1 MSSKSKSSVSAVY
14 PGSFDPIT
22 NGHICIVQRAAE
34 VFEEVIVAALMNVQK
49 KPTFRVEER
58 LRMAEEALVDV
69 KNARVCAFSGLLV
82 NFMQSQN
89 SKVIIR
95 GLRAMSDF
103 EYEFQMALMNRQ
115 LAPDIETFFIVTEPQ
130 YSYLSSSAVKN
141 VFQFG
146 GDISSMVPEC
156 VRNRMKGKMPEYPS
170 KMIENRLKPF
180 E

>member
-1 MSSKSKSSVSAVY
+1 MSMSKSTRAVY

-22 NGHICIVQRAAE
+22 NGHICIAQRAAD
-34 VFEEVIVAALMNVQK
+34 VFDEVIVAVLVNAQK
-49 KPTFRVEER
+49 KPTFRVEDR
-58 LRMAEEALVDV
+58 QLMAEESLANIHNV
-69 KNARVCAFSGLLV
+69 KVCAFSGLLIS
-82 NFMQSQN
+82 FMRSQD

-115 LAPDIETFFIVTEPQ
+115 LAPDVETFFIVTEPQ

-146 GDISSMVPEC
+146 GDISSMVPNC
-156 VRNRMKGKMPEYPS
+156 VKGMMGSKMPKYPTQII
-170 KMIENRLKPF
+170 KARKPF

>member
-1 MSSKSKSSVSAVY
+1 MSLNKNIRAVY

-22 NGHICIVQRAAE
+22 NGHICIAQRAAE
-34 VFEEVIVAALMNVQK
+34 VFEEVIVAVLVNAQK
-49 KPTFRVEER
+49 KPTFSVEDR
-58 LRMAEEALVDV
+58 QLMAEEALTGIHNVQ
-69 KNARVCAFSGLLV
+69 VCAFSGLLV
-82 NFMQSQN
+82 NFMRSQD

-115 LAPDIETFFIVTEPQ
+115 LAPDVETFFIVTEPQ

-146 GDISSMVPEC
+146 GDVSSMVPDC
-156 VRNRMKGKMPEYPS
+156 VKNMMGNKMLKYPNQII
-170 KMIENRLKPF
+170 KVPKLF

>member
-1 MSSKSKSSVSAVY
+1 MRMNKNIRAVY

-22 NGHICIVQRAAE
+22 NGHVCIAQRAAE
-34 VFEEVIVAALMNVQK
+34 IFEEVIVAVLVNAQK
-49 KPTFRVEER
+49 EPAFSVEDR
-58 LRMAEEALVDV
+58 QHMAEEALAAIHNVQ
-69 KNARVCAFSGLLV
+69 VCAFSGLLV
-82 NFMQSQN
+82 NFMKSQN
-89 SKVIIR
+89 SNVIIR

-130 YSYLSSSAVKN
+130 YSYLSSSSVKN

-146 GDISSMVPEC
+146 GDISSMVPDC
-156 VRNRMKGKMPEYPS
+156 VKNMMRGKVPEYPNQIIKS
-170 KMIENRLKPF
+170 QTKHF

>member
-1 MSSKSKSSVSAVY
+1 LSSNNNHIRAVY

-34 VFEEVIVAALMNVQK
+34 IFKEVIVAVLVNVQK
-49 KPTFRVEER
+49 QPTFSVEDR
-58 LRMAEEALVDV
+58 QQMAQEALSGIRNVQ
-69 KNARVCAFSGLLV
+69 VCAFSGLLI
-82 NFMQSQN
+82 NFMRSQH
-89 SKVIIR
+89 SKIIIR

-130 YSYLSSSAVKN
+130 YSYLSSSSVKN

-146 GDISSMVPEC
+146 GDISSMVPDC
-156 VRNRMKGKMPEYPS
+156 VRNGMKGKMPEYPNQII
-170 KMIENRLKPF
+170 KNGY
-180 E
+180 

>member
-1 MSSKSKSSVSAVY
+1 MY

-34 VFEEVIVAALMNVQK
+34 VFDEVIVAVLVNAQK
-49 KPTFRVEER
+49 EPAFSVEDR
-58 LRMAEEALVDV
+58 QQMAEEALANIHNVQI
-69 KNARVCAFSGLLV
+69 CAFSGLLIS
-82 NFMQSQN
+82 FMRSQE

-115 LAPDIETFFIVTEPQ
+115 LAPDVETFFIVTEPQ

-146 GDISSMVPEC
+146 GDISSMVPSC
-156 VRNRMKGKMPEYPS
+156 VKDMMGNKMPKYPTQII
-170 KMIENRLKPF
+170 KVRKPF

>member
-1 MSSKSKSSVSAVY
+1 MNLKPKNYIRAVY

-22 NGHICIVQRAAE
+22 NGHICIAKRAAE
-34 VFEEVIVAALMNVQK
+34 IFEEVIVAVLINVQK
-49 KPTFRVEER
+49 KATFSVEVR
-58 LRMAEEALVDV
+58 QQMAEEALVNTNNV
-69 KNARVCAFSGLLV
+69 HVCAFSGLLV
-82 NFMQSQN
+82 NFMRSHN

-146 GDISSMVPEC
+146 GDVSDMVPES
-156 VRNRMKGKMPEYPS
+156 VRNSMRGKMPEYPNQVIS
-170 KMIENRLKPF
+170 RSKPF

>member
-1 MSSKSKSSVSAVY
+1 MSSKKNHIRAVY

-34 VFEEVIVAALMNVQK
+34 IFDEVIVAVLMNAQK
-49 KPTFRVEER
+49 NPAFSVEDR
-58 LRMAEEALVDV
+58 QQMAEESLSGVCNV
-69 KNARVCAFSGLLV
+69 KVYSFSGLLV
-82 NFMQSQN
+82 DFMRSQE

-103 EYEFQMALMNRQ
+103 EYEFQLALMNRQ
-115 LAPDIETFFIVTEPQ
+115 LAPDIETLFIVTEPQ

-146 GDISSMVPEC
+146 GDISSMVPDC
-156 VRNRMKGKMPEYPS
+156 VRSMMKKKINEFPHRGIGNQIK
-170 KMIENRLKPF
+170 LF

>member
-1 MSSKSKSSVSAVY
+1 VY

-22 NGHICIVQRAAE
+22 NGHICIVKRAAE
-34 VFEEVIVAALMNVQK
+34 VFEEVTVAVLMNNQK
-49 KPTFRVEER
+49 APTFSVEER
-58 LRMAEEALVDV
+58 KIMAEEALVNIHNV
-69 KNARVCAFSGLLV
+69 QVYAFSGLLV
-82 NFMQSQN
+82 NFMKSQS

-103 EYEFQMALMNRQ
+103 EYEFQLALMNRQ

-146 GDISSMVPEC
+146 GDVSDMVPEC
-156 VRNRMKGKMPEYPS
+156 VRSRMKKKMPEYPNQ
-170 KMIENRLKPF
+170 MIYVKPF